1 VPVEE
6 VKMDF
11 MQMLSGTNGGG
22 SNDDDKEFD
31 LDVVFGALSRPKL
44 EGLTFGD
51 HIRGRKL
58 GKDYKTKSDDKPV
71 IFVRYLT
78 EAEKVAY
85 NAPHNFGCP
94 MQAADIIISYFVD
107 KRDGEA
113 MLFAVDSSNFERADV
128 A

>member
-11 MQMLSGTNGGG
+11 MQMLSGAGGG
-22 SNDDDKEFD
+22 IDDDDKEFD
-31 LDVVFGALSRPKL
+31 LDVVLGALSRPKL

-51 HIRGRKL
+51 RIRGLKH
-58 GKDYKTKSDDKPV
+58 GADYKMKSEGKPV

-85 NAPHNFGCP
+85 NAPHNFGSP
-94 MQAADIIISYFVD
+94 TQAADIIISYFVD

-113 MLFAVDSSNFERADV
+113 LLFVVDSSNYERANV

>member
-1 VPVEE
+1 
-6 VKMDF
+6 MDF

-22 SNDDDKEFD
+22 INDDDKEFD

-51 HIRGRKL
+51 HIRGLKH
-58 GKDYKTKSDDKPV
+58 GADYVTKNEDRPV

-78 EAEKVAY
+78 EAEKVAC
-85 NAPHNFGCP
+85 NAPSNFGCP